1 MSDKFTGQTKEL
13 TMRFVLSSA
22 QHWPKY
28 VNFLLQL
35 VNSSV
40 ELHVCSL
47 YLLAVMRDLNEYY
60 KVAARPCIV
69 HESYMARKEHD
80 QRMHGYLPH
89 PDTSYH

>member
-1 MSDKFTGQTKEL
+1 
-13 TMRFVLSSA
+13 MRFVLSSA

-40 ELHVCSL
+40 VLHICSL
-47 YLLAVMRDLNEYY
+47 YLSIVGCHEGSVNEYY

-69 HESYMARKEHD
+69 HESYMARKDHD
-80 QRMHGYLPH
+80 QSMHGYLPH
-89 PDTSYH
+89 PDTSYQ